1 MDTKAWN
8 RKTQMIL
15 KRAAVHLLILAG
27 GAVMGLLALILA
39 YTIPVSPMREHI
51 SQSLP
56 MLKREFD
63 SSELIVG
70 YPGSLTGNFTDC
82 LMLENAVYQSDERS
96 VLEQI
101 LYMYRGESSTGDG
114 WAPGE
119 SLVDYMEGIPQ
130 PREVEYA
137 RYWHGYLVVLKPL
150 LFLTNFNTIR
160 IMASSIQLI
169 LVTMIVMACGRRGEF
184 FLGKA
189 FLVSIPFLYYFGLYA
204 SLSLSICFYLMM
216 GLMLVQLKWDAEL
229 RKHGWYYRFFLIAGM
244 MTAYFDFLT
253 YPLVTLGFPLCVYL
267 YLDKT
272 GIMHSLKNL
281 VWYSAEWSGGY
292 LGLWALKWVLTD
304 ILAKG
309 STIKDGLQTVL
320 MRTDTAAGNS
330 RMAGFLAVTG
340 QNAGEFFN
348 WGFYLL
354 IFGIFIW
361 LCNIIC
367 KGRKRLTKGT
377 LREGIG
383 LFVVALYPIIWF
395 FLTQNHS
402 EEHWMYTCKIL
413 AVTVFAG
420 ICGVGKICGC
430 AAESE
435 PEQNPQEDIVLHG
448 NRRSDAKAD

>member
-1 MDTKAWN
+1 MDTKTWN
-8 RKTQMIL
+8 NKIKKIL
-15 KRAAVHLLILAG
+15 KETAVHLTILTG
-27 GAVMGLLALILA
+27 GAVIGLLALILVYA
-39 YTIPVSPMREHI
+39 IPVSPMREHI
-51 SQSLP
+51 NQSLP

-63 SSELIVG
+63 FSELIVG
-70 YPGSLTGNFTDC
+70 YPASLTGNFTDC
-82 LMLENAVYQSDERS
+82 LMLENVVYQSDEHS

-119 SLVDYMEGIPQ
+119 SLVDHMEGIPQ

-150 LFLTNFNTIR
+150 IFLTNLNTIR

-169 LVTMIVMACGRRGEF
+169 LVAMIVMACGRRGEY

-189 FLVSIPFLYYFGLYA
+189 FLVSMPFLYYFGLYA
-204 SLSLSICFYLMM
+204 SLSLSICFYLMT
-216 GLMLVQLKWDAEL
+216 GLVLMQLKWDAIL
-229 RKHGWYYRFFLIAGM
+229 RDHGWYGRFFLIAGM

-267 YLDKT
+267 YLNKS
-272 GIMHSLKNL
+272 GITHSLKSL
-281 VWYSAEWSGGY
+281 LGYSAEWGGGY

-309 STIKDGLQTVL
+309 STIKDGLQTIL
-320 MRTDTAAGNS
+320 ARTDTAAENS
-330 RMAGFLAVTG
+330 RMAGFFAVTG
-340 QNAGEFFN
+340 QNAGQFFN

-361 LCNIIC
+361 LCSIIC
-367 KGRKRLTKGT
+367 KRRKRLAKGA
-377 LREGIG
+377 LREGVG
-383 LFVVALYPIIWF
+383 LFVVALYPFIWF
-395 FLTQNHS
+395 FFTQNHS

-420 ICGVGKICGC
+420 ICGLGKICGC
-430 AAESE
+430 TAGSE
-435 PEQNPQEDIVLHG
+435 P
-448 NRRSDAKAD
+448 K

>member
-1 MDTKAWN
+1 MDTKARNKN
-8 RKTQMIL
+8 RKKIL
-15 KRAAVHLLILAG
+15 KGIVVHLTILTG
-27 GAVMGLLALILA
+27 GAVIGLLALILA
-39 YTIPVSPMREHI
+39 YAIPVSPMREHI

-63 SSELIVG
+63 FSELIVG
-70 YPGSLTGNFTDC
+70 YPASLTGNFTDC
-82 LMLENAVYQSDERS
+82 LMLEHAVYQSDERS

-114 WAPGE
+114 WAPGK
-119 SLVDYMEGIPQ
+119 SLADHIEGIPQ

-150 LFLTNFNTIR
+150 IFLTNLNTIR

-169 LVTMIVMACGRRGEF
+169 LVAMIVMACGRRGEY

-204 SLSLSICFYLMM
+204 SLSLSICFYLMT
-216 GLMLVQLKWDAEL
+216 GLVLVQLKWDAGM
-229 RKHGWYYRFFLIAGM
+229 RKHEWYGRFFLIAGM

-267 YLDKT
+267 YLDKSAIT
-272 GIMHSLKNL
+272 HSLKNL
-281 VWYSAEWSGGY
+281 LGYSAEWGGGY

-309 STIKDGLQTVL
+309 STIKDGLQTIL
-320 MRTDTAAGNS
+320 ARTDTAAGNS
-330 RMAGFLAVTG
+330 RMAGFFAVTG
-340 QNAGEFFN
+340 QNAGQFFN

-354 IFGIFIW
+354 VFGIFIW
-361 LCNIIC
+361 LCCIIC
-367 KGRKRLTKGT
+367 KRRKRLAKGT
-377 LREGIG
+377 LREGMG
-383 LFVVALYPIIWF
+383 LFLVALYPFIWF
-395 FLTQNHS
+395 FFIQNHS

-430 AAESE
+430 TAGSE
-435 PEQNPQEDIVLHG
+435 Q
-448 NRRSDAKAD
+448 K

>member
-1 MDTKAWN
+1 MDTKSWDKNA
-8 RKTQMIL
+8 KKIL
-15 KRAAVHLLILAG
+15 KSIAVHLTILAG
-27 GAVMGLLALILA
+27 GAVIGLLALILA
-39 YTIPVSPMREHI
+39 YVIPVSPMKEHI
-51 SQSLP
+51 NQSLP
-56 MLKREFD
+56 MLKREFG
-63 SSELIVG
+63 SSELIAG
-70 YPGSLTGNFTDC
+70 YPASLTGNFTDC
-82 LMLENAVYQSDERS
+82 LMLENAVYQSDEHS

-101 LYMYRGESSTGDG
+101 LYMYRGESGTGGG
-114 WAPGE
+114 WAPGK
-119 SLVDYMEGIPQ
+119 SLVDHMEGTPQ
-130 PREVEYA
+130 SREVVYA

-150 LFLTNFNTIR
+150 IFLTNLNTIR

-169 LVTMIVMACGRRGEF
+169 LVAMIVMACGRRGEF

-189 FLVSIPFLYYFGLYA
+189 FLVSMPFLYYFELYA
-204 SLSLSICFYLMM
+204 SLSLSICFYLMT
-216 GLMLVQLKWDAEL
+216 GLVLAQLKWDAGL
-229 RKHGWYYRFFLIAGM
+229 RKHGWYGRFFLIAGM

-267 YLDKT
+267 YLDKSDIT
-272 GIMHSLKNL
+272 HSLKNL
-281 VWYSAEWSGGY
+281 VGYSAEWGGGY

-309 STIKDGLQTVL
+309 STIRDGLQTVL
-320 MRTDTAAGNS
+320 ERTDTAAENS
-330 RMAGFLAVTG
+330 RMTGFFAVAG

-354 IFGIFIW
+354 MFGIFIW
-361 LCNIIC
+361 LCSIIC
-367 KGRKRLTKGT
+367 KGRKKTAKGF

-383 LFVVALYPIIWF
+383 LFVVALYPFIWF

-430 AAESE
+430 AAGSE
-435 PEQNPQEDIVLHG
+435 P
-448 NRRSDAKAD
+448 R